1 MDKIKQ
7 IGFKAGE
14 KPRRPVIQADT
25 SASKSYA
32 SIAYGISEGEIVGL
46 VDGAKSIYLDGTPV
60 MSSSGDINIPDVTIQ
75 ERKGTNDQTYLEGF
89 PAVVNEKQ
97 YNNVEML
104 SSTPFV
110 HYINDT
116 NLDAVGIRFTFG
128 ALQLSLIHI

>member
-7 IGFKAGE
+7 IGFKAG
-14 KPRRPVIQADT
+14 KKQRRPVIQADT

-46 VDGAKSIYLDGTPV
+46 VDGAKSIFLDGTPV
-60 MSSSGDINIPDVTIQ
+60 MSSSGDINIPDVTVQ
-75 ERKGTNDQTYLEGF
+75 ERKGTNDQTHLEGF

-97 YNNVEML
+97 YNNIEML
-104 SSTPFV
+104 FSTPFV

-116 NLDAVGIRFTFG
+116 NLDAVGIVTGKQIGR
-128 ALQLSLIHI
+128 AHV